1 MSTRLYDAT
10 VPVFTAMLRNMSAWL
25 DKAAQEM
32 PDADLVNAR
41 LIDDMRPLAAQY
53 QMASDSAKNAIARLT
68 GIDAPVMPDVEVSIP
83 ELQER
88 CARTIAF
95 IEGIDPAAFAGS
107 DERDAVLKFPDG
119 RGYRW
124 KGPDY
129 VQAFAL
135 PNFYF
140 HAVTAYAI
148 MRAAGVTLGKPDY
161 LQHLGLPEV
170 L

>member
-1 MSTRLYDAT
+1 MSSTIYDAT
-10 VPVFTAMLRNMSAWL
+10 VPVFAAMLRNMSAWL
-25 DKAAQEM
+25 DKAAQEI
-32 PDADLVNAR
+32 PGVDPAGAR
-41 LIDDMRPLAAQY
+41 LIDDMRPLSAQY

-68 GIDAPVMPDVEVSIP
+68 GIEAPSMPDVETSIS
-83 ELQER
+83 ELKER

-95 IEGIDPAAFAGS
+95 IEGVDPSAFAGAE
-107 DERDAVLKFPDG
+107 EREAVLKFPDG

-124 KGPDY
+124 KGGDY
-129 VQAFAL
+129 VSAFAL

-148 MRAAGVTLGKPDY
+148 MRAAGVQLGKPDY
-161 LQHLGLPEV
+161 LQHLGLPEP

>member
-1 MSTRLYDAT
+1 MSTSLYDAT
-10 VPVFTAMLRNMSAWL
+10 VPVFAAMLRNMSAWL
-25 DKAAQEM
+25 DKAVEEM
-32 PDADLVNAR
+32 PGADLVSAR
-41 LIDDMRPLAAQY
+41 LAEDMRPLVAQY
-53 QMASDSAKNAIARLT
+53 QMASDSAKNTVARLT
-68 GIDAPVMPDVEVSIP
+68 GIDAPVMLDVEASIP

-95 IEGIDPAAFAGS
+95 IEGIDAAAFAGAE
-107 DERDAVLKFPDG
+107 ERDAVLKFPNG
-119 RGYRW
+119 SGYRW
-124 KGPDY
+124 KGADY

-148 MRAAGVTLGKPDY
+148 MRAAGVPLGKPDY
-161 LQHLGLPEV
+161 LQHLGLPNA